1 MARSVELPPE
11 VHGGGGVVTYTA
23 PGSHELADIL
33 DRLVGDVSGLLEVQ
47 SCSVALLDEDTGD
60 LVTWSALGGGP
71 NGPRGTRFRPN
82 EGVAGWVAAHVAPVL
97 IDDVALDNRF
107 KRLDAEPK
115 GSMMCVPLVD
125 GDQVLGTL
133 TVASARPAAFDQRR
147 QRMVEALANQAV
159 LAITKAR
166 QAEEAGRQAD
176 ELRALLSA
184 ATALTSSLDTQTFF
198 GHIVASIRQVAPCD
212 DAVIY
217 AYHEPTRELKVA
229 AGLGRRVERL
239 SSASIA
245 LDDVHSIAA
254 KVARDRHGALVPPGP
269 MTAGEVTETFLSGD
283 PLALLSVPLV
293 SKERLR
299 GVITL
304 ARASAFNRTELRVML
319 HLATIVAAA
328 LENVELYRAARTERE
343 QMAAI
348 FAAGSD
354 GMAIVDANLNVLDA
368 NEAYGRLFGLARGQM
383 VGQRCCAA
391 LSRTGGVCALCE
403 GECLVAKAIE
413 TGMAVPHV
421 DCQIDAT
428 GLGMDNAAA
437 ETPAGR
443 PSHPPAP
450 PSPVRYVDLSITP
463 VNVPAGRRAL
473 LIGRDV
479 TALRA
484 MEIMK
489 DNFLS
494 MVSHEL
500 NAPLQAIGGYLH
512 VVLDGMAGDLNT
524 QQRDFLRRVRV
535 SSEHLKVMVQDLLLI
550 TRRDAGQFELM
561 RTPTRVAEVF
571 AEVLDEI
578 ELIANDAGVDLSILC
593 DPDLPVIPADH
604 TRLVQVVRNLITNA
618 VKFTPEGGKV
628 ALRGAYDERSVR
640 ITVSDT
646 GIGIPPEHQRRIFDR
661 FYQVYTDGERSR
673 GQGLGL
679 AIVKIIV
686 EGHGG
691 TINVWSAP
699 GQGSAFTVLLPRRVP
714 PSVAAAPEFLRV

>member
-1 MARSVELPPE
+1 
-11 VHGGGGVVTYTA
+11 
-23 PGSHELADIL
+23 
-33 DRLVGDVSGLLEVQ
+33 
-47 SCSVALLDEDTGD
+47 
-60 LVTWSALGGGP
+60 
-71 NGPRGTRFRPN
+71 
-82 EGVAGWVAAHVAPVL
+82 
-97 IDDVALDNRF
+97 
-107 KRLDAEPK
+107 
-115 GSMMCVPLVD
+115 
-125 GDQVLGTL
+125 
-133 TVASARPAAFDQRR
+133 
-147 QRMVEALANQAV
+147 
-159 LAITKAR
+159 
-166 QAEEAGRQAD
+166 
-176 ELRALLSA
+176 
-184 ATALTSSLDTQTFF
+184 
-198 GHIVASIRQVAPCD
+198 
-212 DAVIY
+212 
-217 AYHEPTRELKVA
+217 
-229 AGLGRRVERL
+229 
-239 SSASIA
+239 
-245 LDDVHSIAA
+245 
-254 KVARDRHGALVPPGP
+254 
-269 MTAGEVTETFLSGD
+269 
-283 PLALLSVPLV
+283 
-293 SKERLR
+293 
-299 GVITL
+299 
-304 ARASAFNRTELRVML
+304 
-319 HLATIVAAA
+319 
-328 LENVELYRAARTERE
+328 
-343 QMAAI
+343 
-348 FAAGSD
+348 
-354 GMAIVDANLNVLDA
+354 
-368 NEAYGRLFGLARGQM
+368 
-383 VGQRCCAA
+383 
-391 LSRTGGVCALCE
+391 
-403 GECLVAKAIE
+403 
-413 TGMAVPHV
+413 
-421 DCQIDAT
+421 
-428 GLGMDNAAA
+428 
-437 ETPAGR
+437 
-443 PSHPPAP
+443 
-450 PSPVRYVDLSITP
+450 VRYVDLSITP